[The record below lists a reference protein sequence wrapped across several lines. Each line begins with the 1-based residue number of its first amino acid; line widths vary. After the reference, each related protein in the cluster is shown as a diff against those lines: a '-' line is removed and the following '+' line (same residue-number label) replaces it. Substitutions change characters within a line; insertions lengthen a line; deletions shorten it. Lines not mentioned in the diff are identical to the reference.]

1 MKDLQSALFFTT
13 NVINI
18 KIVQH
23 SLVVW
28 RPGAQACLLFI
39 LFIELFLGWFKDDCQ
54 ASWEE
59 TNVQKLHY
67 FVFNKH
73 NQKCDYFFVITFL
86 LFCFD
91 LSLFLKSKI
100 NVVDPLSIQTA
111 SGTQAG
117 YAPSK
122 CRGLGLRATM
132 ALISFGRP
140 LKAAGAT
147 FRALPF
153 KHRSFC
159 CRENNPQ
166 HRYNIKVVKHNPQ
179 RLCFKS
185 THLHLE
191 VNVCRQWSTEWA
203 EAFSLCVYVWWLD

>member
-73 NQKCDYFFVITFL
+73 NQKLYIFCSDFVITFL

-91 LSLFLKSKI
+91 LSLSKI
-100 NVVDPLSIQTA
+100 SKNAVDL
-111 SGTQAG
+111 
-117 YAPSK
+117 
-122 CRGLGLRATM
+122 LG
-132 ALISFGRP
+132 
-140 LKAAGAT
+140 
-147 FRALPF
+147 
-153 KHRSFC
+153 
-159 CRENNPQ
+159 
-166 HRYNIKVVKHNPQ
+166 
-179 RLCFKS
+179 
-185 THLHLE
+185 
-191 VNVCRQWSTEWA
+191 VNTDRQWHTGWLHAMKMQGIGTEGNHGSNLVW
-203 EAFSLCVYVWWLD
+203 EAIESSRSYFQGSAIQAQVFLL